1 MLINWCDMRVMQL
14 KKNKNTLEIKAIR
27 EIFYIHFSVNLTE
40 FYGVIKHVARLFRER
55 ERERVSE

>member
-1 MLINWCDMRVMQL
+1 MRVMQL